1 VFVCHHRRPFSG
13 GEEDV
18 STHLQGVVV
27 GIWFDLLF
35 GADDKLFDV
44 VDTSSSAPNLG
55 QRAFHLEVGVKG
67 SGGIEEDGEGT
78 LGIVLP

>member
-1 VFVCHHRRPFSG
+1 VFVCHDRRPFSG

-35 GADDKLFDV
+35 GATDELLDV
-44 VDTSSSAPNLG
+44 VDTCGSAPDLG
-55 QRAFHLEVGVKG
+55 KGPFHLEVGVEG
-67 SGGIEEDGEGT
+67 SGGVEEDGEGAV
-78 LGIVLP
+78 GVVLP